1 MAGMA
6 TAGSGKK
13 SAKKAVKA
21 AGKVSA
27 KAVGK
32 ASAVPAYKNAS
43 LPPARRTADL
53 LRRMTLEEK
62 AAQMLCIWQEKALT
76 LVDEKGEFD
85 LAKAKKHLR
94 GPYALGRGLGQ
105 VGRPS
110 DAGGGR
116 TARQMAELTNAIQK
130 FFLEH
135 SRLGIPVMFHE
146 ECLHGHAAPE
156 GTSFPQPIALA
167 GTWNPELVERLFT
180 MTALEARS
188 RGAHHALTPV
198 VDVAR
203 EPRWGRVEETY
214 GEDPYLVSRMGIA
227 AVKGFQGDASF
238 KNKTRVLA
246 TLKHFVGHGQ
256 PESGMNCAP
265 ANVSERVLRET
276 FLYTFREALQEAGAV
291 TLMAS
296 YNEIDGVPS
305 HANKWLLRDLL
316 RKQWGFKGFVV
327 SDYYAIW
334 ELGYRPDTH
343 GHFVAK
349 DRKESC
355 KLAVE
360 AGVNIELP
368 DPDCYK
374 SLVELVKKGVLREK
388 QLDEMVAPMLYWK
401 FAMGLFDDPYVD
413 EKFAEKVVRKTAH
426 RELALEAARES
437 ITLLKND
444 GGLAPLDLSQGKTIA
459 VIGPNAHRG
468 LLGGYS
474 GVPLHNV
481 TVLEGIRRKAAGH
494 AKVLYSEGCRITIGG
509 SWNQDAVVPSDP
521 DEDRRQ
527 IAEAVEVAKKA
538 DVIVLAIGGN
548 EQTSREAWN
557 LQHMGDRTSL
567 DLIGRQNELVDAMA
581 ALGKPVIAFLFNGR
595 PLSPL
600 NLIAKVPVIYE
611 CWYLGQETGRAVAD
625 VLFGDCN
632 PGGKLPISFPRS
644 AGHLPV
650 FSNYKPSARR
660 GYLFDD
666 VSPLF
671 AFGYGL
677 SYTTFELKNAR
688 LAKKKLKMGESTCVS
703 VDVTN
708 TGTRA
713 GTETV
718 QLYIRDVVSSVTR
731 PVKELKGFSKVHL
744 EPGETTTVMLPVTP
758 ELLRFWDVKMQYV
771 VEPGEF
777 RVMVGTSSRDEDL
790 MNLTLTV
797 A

>member
-1 MAGMA
+1 M
-6 TAGSGKK
+6 KKQK
-13 SAKKAVKA
+13 SAVAVKTRKAASFKAAPVKA
-21 AGKVSA
+21 AGVKAALVYKDAKQPSA
-27 KAVGK
+27 KRVK
-32 ASAVPAYKNAS
+32 
-43 LPPARRTADL
+43 DL
-53 LRRMTLEEK
+53 LARMTLEEK
-62 AAQMLCIWQEKALT
+62 AAQMMCVWQSKAETML
-76 LVDEKGEFD
+76 DGEGNFD
-85 LAKAKKHLR
+85 LQKAKKSFR
-94 GPYALGRGLGQ
+94 NGRGLGQ

-110 DAGGGR
+110 DAGGGKG
-116 TARQMAELTNAIQK
+116 ARAMAELTNDIQK
-130 FFLEH
+130 FFLEN
-135 SRLGIPVMFHE
+135 SRLGIPVIFHE

-156 GTSFPQPIALA
+156 GTSFPQPIALGA
-167 GTWNPELVERLFT
+167 TFNPALVESLFT
-180 MTALEARS
+180 MTALEARL

-214 GEDPYLVSRMGIA
+214 GEDRFLVSRLGIA
-227 AVKGFQGDASF
+227 AVRGFQGD
-238 KNKTRVLA
+238 KNFRDKRHVLA

-265 ANVSERVLRET
+265 ANVSMRVLRET
-276 FLYTFREALQEAGAV
+276 FLYTFREALREAGAV

-316 RKQWGFKGFVV
+316 RKEWGFKGFIV

-349 DRKESC
+349 DKKESC
-355 KLAVE
+355 ALAVK

-368 DPDCYK
+368 DPDCYLH
-374 SLVELVKKGVLREK
+374 LVELVKKGVLKESE
-388 QLDEMVAPMLYWK
+388 LDELVAPMLFWK
-401 FAMGLFDDPYVD
+401 FEMGLFDDPYVD
-413 EKFAEKVVRKTAH
+413 PEEADRVVSCDEH
-426 RELALEAARES
+426 RDLALTAAHEA
-437 ITLLKND
+437 ITLLKNE
-444 GGLAPLDLSQGKTIA
+444 GSLAPLDLSAIKTIA
-459 VIGPNAHRG
+459 VIGPNADRG

-474 GVPLHNV
+474 GVPKHNV
-481 TVLEGIRRKAAGH
+481 TVLDGIKEKAGKKV
-494 AKVLYSEGCRITIGG
+494 KVLYSEGCKITIGG
-509 SWNQDAVVPSDP
+509 SWNQDEVVASDP
-521 DEDRRQ
+521 EEDRKA
-527 IAEAVEVAKKA
+527 IAEAVRVAKKA

-567 DLIGRQNELVDAMA
+567 DLIGRQEELVKAMV
-581 ALGKPVIAFLFNGR
+581 ALGKPVIVFLFNGR
-595 PLSPL
+595 PLSI
-600 NLIAKVPVIYE
+600 NYVNENVPVIYE

-625 VLFGDCN
+625 VLFGEYN

-650 FSNYKPSARR
+650 FYNYKPSARR

-677 SYTTFELKNAR
+677 SYTSFAIENPR
-688 LAKKKLKMGESTCVS
+688 LTKKKIGPSGSTQVL

-713 GTETV
+713 GAEVV
-718 QLYIRDVVSSVTR
+718 QLYIRDLVSSEPR
-731 PVKELKGFSKVHL
+731 PVKELKGFKKVRL
-744 EPGETTTVMLPVTP
+744 EPGEKTTVALDISPAA
-758 ELLRFWDVKMQYV
+758 LSFFDVNMKYV
-771 VEPGEF
+771 VEPGDFEI
-777 RVMVGTSSRDEDL
+777 MVGNSSRDADL
-790 MNLTLTV
+790 QKLILSVTK
-797 A
+797 